1 MELDENHLR
10 IGVMRDNSEG
20 PWWLIWNFVSKEF
33 ADNYVPEDQPDPEP
47 TLPDGWQDM
56 VSEVVT
62 TEIKW
67 TMSPDVPF
75 DWANLDGSLMN
86 NFTAGNYPDWATVV
100 DGLENLS
107 MTLNSA
113 DMTYTFE
120 MPDGTSTTGTYTLDE
135 DGIYTF
141 DAGVPTYH
149 LGGGYIIFGAT
160 AENQLRLLSIETADC
175 SPLGIWLGQRS
186 PEED

>member
-1 MELDENHLR
+1 MRLVAHAKLERPYDQLRRDLQLLELDENHLR

-20 PWWLIWNFVSKEF
+20 PWWLIWNFVSKEY

-62 TEIKW
+62 SEIKW

-120 MPDGTSTTGTYTLDE
+120 MPDGTTTSGTYTLMKTVS
-135 DGIYTF
+135 IRS
-141 DAGVPTYH
+141 VPVCR
-149 LGGGYIIFGAT
+149 LIIRAIS
-160 AENQLRLLSIETADC
+160 ECSVLRQKTNCVS
-175 SPLGIWLGQRS
+175 
-186 PEED
+186 

>member
-1 MELDENHLR
+1 M
-10 IGVMRDNSEG
+10 
-20 PWWLIWNFVSKEF
+20 
-33 ADNYVPEDQPDPEP
+33 PEDQPDPEP

-113 DMTYTFE
+113 YDLYFR
-120 MPDGTSTTGTYTLDE
+120 
-135 DGIYTF
+135 
-141 DAGVPTYH
+141 DAGRNFYYRYLY
-149 LGGGYIIFGAT
+149 LG
-160 AENQLRLLSIETADC
+160 
-175 SPLGIWLGQRS
+175 
-186 PEED
+186 